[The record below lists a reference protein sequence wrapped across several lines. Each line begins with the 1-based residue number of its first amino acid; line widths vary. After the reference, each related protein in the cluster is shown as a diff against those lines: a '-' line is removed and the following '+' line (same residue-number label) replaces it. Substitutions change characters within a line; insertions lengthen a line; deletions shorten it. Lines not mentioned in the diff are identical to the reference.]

1 MTVWYVIC
9 AILALALLGYLFL
22 AMLRPEWF

>member
-1 MTVWYVIC
+1 MTIAYVLC
-9 AILALALLGYLFL
+9 AVLAALLLGYLFV